1 MQARDIMTTRV
12 ITVAPDTDI
21 REAAQCLLDNRI
33 SAVPVIDKDGKLV
46 GIVSEGDLMRRPEAG
61 TGRHRSWW
69 LDLLASP
76 RERALRFVKEHSR
89 RVGDVMSRKVIA
101 VTEDTHLEEIAE
113 TLEKNRI
120 KRVPVVKDGK
130 VIGIVSRANLMRG
143 LIARRAA
150 PAHADDR
157 TIRTAIEEALGEVDN
172 LDRHIHVVVSGGVV
186 HLWGAVGSQAEKD
199 AARIAAE
206 NAPGVG
212 SVHDEIRVLPAS
224 LSQLVWAD

>member
-21 REAAQCLLDNRI
+21 REAAQLLLDNRI
-33 SAVPVIDKDGKLV
+33 SAMPVIDKDGKLV
-46 GIVSEGDLMRRPEAG
+46 GVVSEGDLMRRPEAG
-61 TGRHRSWW
+61 TGRHHSWW

-101 VTEDTHLEEIAE
+101 VTEGTYLEEIAE

-120 KRVPVVKDGK
+120 KRVPVVEKGK

-150 PAHADDR
+150 PARADDR
-157 TIRTAIEEALGEVDN
+157 TIRTAIEEALGEVGN

-206 NAPGVG
+206 NTAGVT
-212 SVHDEIRVLPAS
+212 SVRDEIRVLPVS

>member
-21 REAAQCLLDNRI
+21 REAAQSLLDNRI
-33 SAVPVIDKDGKLV
+33 SAAPVIDKDGKLV

-61 TGRHRSWW
+61 TGRHHSWW

-76 RERALRFVKEHSR
+76 RERALRYIKEHSR
-89 RVGDVMSRKVIA
+89 RIGDVMSREVIA
-101 VTEDTHLEEIAE
+101 VGEDADLESIAE

-130 VIGIVSRANLMRG
+130 VIGVVSRANLMRG
-143 LIARRAA
+143 LIAREAA
-150 PAHADDR
+150 PAGADDR
-157 TIRTAIEEALGEVDN
+157 SIRSAIEAELGEVGN
-172 LDRHIHVVVSGGVV
+172 LNKYIHVVVSGGVV
-186 HLWGAVGSQAEKD
+186 HLWGAVGSKAEKD
-199 AARIAAE
+199 ATRIAAE
-206 NAPGVG
+206 NTPGVTG
-212 SVHDEIRVLPAS
+212 VRDEIRVLPVS

>member
-21 REAAQCLLDNRI
+21 REAAKSLLDNRI
-33 SAVPVIDKDGKLV
+33 SAMPVIDKDGKLV
-46 GIVSEGDLMRRPEAG
+46 GVVSEGDLMRRPEAG
-61 TGRHRSWW
+61 TGRHHSWW

-76 RERALRFVKEHSR
+76 RERALRYVKEHSR
-89 RVGDVMSRKVIA
+89 RVGDIMTHKVIA
-101 VTEDTHLEEIAE
+101 VSEDADLESIAE

-143 LIARRAA
+143 LIAREAA
-150 PAHADDR
+150 PRHADDP
-157 TIRTAIEEALGEVDN
+157 TIRSAIEAALDEVGN
-172 LDRHIHVVVSGGVV
+172 LDKYIHVVVSGGVA
-186 HLWGAVGSQAEKD
+186 HLWGAVGSNAEKN
-199 AARIAAE
+199 AARVAAE
-206 NAPGVG
+206 NAPGVK
-212 SVHDEIRVLPAS
+212 SVRDEIRVLPVS